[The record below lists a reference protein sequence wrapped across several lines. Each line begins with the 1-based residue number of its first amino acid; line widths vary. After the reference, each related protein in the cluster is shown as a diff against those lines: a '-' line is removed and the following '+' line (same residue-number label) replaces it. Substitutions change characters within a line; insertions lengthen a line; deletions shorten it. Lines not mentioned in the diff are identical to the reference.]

1 MTKEMEERL
10 SNANTLREQEKY
22 GEASKIYTECVLE
35 LTELNDAEGLIHAL
49 GGQSLIYKIQS
60 RKVSSLVYRN
70 LTIAF
75 AKEVN
80 RIAEENKDRLDGR
93 TLSIAYRNWGDAILM
108 DERPKEALPIFE
120 KSYLVST
127 ASVCEKG
134 SVKAHIGGIKYLIG
148 EKEEGKR
155 IIIEA
160 LADIRTGEMDTYAPR
175 VWETG
180 CLNGLAK
187 IYALEGDKETALK
200 TINEAIQIDKD
211 HSLRI
216 RLRESQEIL
225 DKINK
230 GESNFSL

>member
-1 MTKEMEERL
+1 MEERL
-10 SNANTLREQEKY
+10 NRANTLREEEKY
-22 GEASKIYTECVLE
+22 GESSKLYTECLLE

-49 GGQSLIYKIQS
+49 GGQSLIYKIQA

-93 TLSIAYRNWGDAILM
+93 TLSIAYRNWADAILM
-108 DERPKEALPIFE
+108 GERPKEALPVFE
-120 KSYLVST
+120 KSFAVST
-127 ASVCEKG
+127 ASICEKG

-155 IIIEA
+155 IIVEA

-187 IYALEGDKETALK
+187 IYALEGDKELAVK

-211 HSLRI
+211 HELTI
-216 RLRESQEIL
+216 RMRESLEIL
-225 DKINK
+225 EKINK
-230 GESNFSL
+230 GETNFSL

>member
-10 SNANTLREQEKY
+10 NSANTLREEEKY
-22 GEASKIYTECVLE
+22 GESSKLYTECLLE
-35 LTELNDAEGLIHAL
+35 LIKLNDAEGLIHAL

-60 RKVSSLVYRN
+60 RKENSLVYRN

-80 RIAEENKDRLDGR
+80 RIAEENKNKLDGR
-93 TLSIAYRNWGDAILM
+93 TLSIAYRSWADAILM

-120 KSYLVST
+120 KSFAVST

-155 IIIEA
+155 IILEA
-160 LADIRTGEMDTYAPR
+160 LADIRTGDMDAYAPR

-187 IYALEGDKETALK
+187 MYALEGDKELALK

-211 HSLRI
+211 HNLTI

-230 GESNFSL
+230 GENNFSL